1 MARPSPPPPACSA
14 SLRRSS
20 VPPPREEL
28 RETRQTLGKLTA
40 LSTMADSY
48 HDQLLR
54 DSEYLRSDKRLDNEL
69 VDKLVLQLN
78 RIYPQIL
85 SNKEAQKFRD
95 LNVPTGLRLTQL
107 VAHLQG
113 KGEEACC
120 ELYRALHI
128 HAEDV
133 YFSLPTRVSRR
144 ETADAKGTNIATDL
158 REKYVL
164 NDRGPWFFLS
174 CFSLAVGV
182 ALLYY
187 YTESKDLGTDARKVL
202 GFAALGLGRQA
213 SEVLISYVEDPSRE
227 Q

>member
-1 MARPSPPPPACSA
+1 
-14 SLRRSS
+14 
-20 VPPPREEL
+20 EL
-28 RETRQTLGKLTA
+28 FSFT
-40 LSTMADSY
+40 DSY

-85 SNKEAQKFRD
+85 SNKEAQKCREGDLVINDLGLFDPQFRD

-133 YFSLPTRVSRR
+133 YFSLPTRVSR
-144 ETADAKGTNIATDL
+144 
-158 REKYVL
+158 
-164 NDRGPWFFLS
+164 RGPWFFLS

>member
-1 MARPSPPPPACSA
+1 MFGLTLETNNGEIPETESTVFSA
-14 SLRRSS
+14 ALFSL
-20 VPPPREEL
+20 
-28 RETRQTLGKLTA
+28 
-40 LSTMADSY
+40 ADSY
-48 HDQLLR
+48 HQQLLK
-54 DSEYLRSDKRLDNEL
+54 DSEFLQNDKRLDSDL

-85 SNKEAQKFRD
+85 SDKEAQKFRN
-95 LNVPTGLRLTQL
+95 LGVPTSLRLTQL
-107 VAHLQG
+107 LAHLQA
-113 KGEEACC
+113 KGEEACY

-144 ETADAKGTNIATDL
+144 ETADAKGTNTAADIT
-158 REKYVL
+158 EKFVL

-174 CFSLAVGV
+174 CFSLAVGA

-187 YTESKDLGTDARKVL
+187 YAAETKDVGSDARKVL
-202 GFAALGLGRQA
+202 GFTALGLSRQA
-213 SEVLISYVEDPSRE
+213 SEVLLSYVEDPSRE